1 MIECFPVQSFAHEL
15 RGLQVYR
22 EECGL
27 GQSDASPLA
36 NNRLSCFFDGTFNCV
51 PAPFKQ
57 LLILM
62 VYDNSSTMYVPV
74 VYILVER
81 KTEWTYWEVFHNI
94 LVMCRMNFDL
104 AMLHCDFEMAMI
116 KAAKDQFLEITLFSS
131 SNC

>member
-1 MIECFPVQSFAHEL
+1 MGWANPTL
-15 RGLQVYR
+15 LP
-22 EECGL
+22 L
-27 GQSDASPLA
+27 LA

-62 VYDNSSTMYVPV
+62 VYDNSSSMLNSTVRVFIRIAMYVPV

-116 KAAKDQFLEITLFSS
+116 KAAKDQFPEASI
-131 SNC
+131 CGMDD